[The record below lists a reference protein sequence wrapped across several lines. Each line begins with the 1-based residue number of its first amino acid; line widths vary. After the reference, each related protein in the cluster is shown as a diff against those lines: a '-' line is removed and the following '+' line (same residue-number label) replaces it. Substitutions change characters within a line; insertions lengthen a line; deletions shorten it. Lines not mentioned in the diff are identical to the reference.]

1 MMQKAQD
8 TTMREAE
15 TTFRIVDRRHTALGG
30 ETTSLGSETTS
41 LSDLPA
47 GYRAHSVLLGHQT
60 EDQAL
65 AFLRDKGVHPE
76 ATERLLAER
85 ARAESRIRALP
96 PFAPAVAA
104 QPVQDGQALAD
115 ISHIMSRPECKAA
128 FPEGKWTAELV
139 EIASLIPAFPS
150 LDVRYG
156 ESFGGSALDP
166 ANPLSAVRLCF
177 NPKHASPFHVSL
189 DQQQKSV
196 SIVGNHPALEVVSVR
211 CSQQAEDGRV
221 LVSFMI
227 AAQPNLVV
235 VLRHRDRLLLCGGS
249 HRLYR
254 LLQAG
259 FTQAPCVVEDSPGLG
274 QIARYGSFF
283 FPEPVLMAPRPP
295 LFTHF
300 ADPELGIVAPLRARR
315 KVTRIRPDEYSVV
328 S

>member
-1 MMQKAQD
+1 MVVPL
-8 TTMREAE
+8 EE
-15 TTFRIVDRRHTALGG
+15 TPPQHCRNPQFNLKLLFTSKRLALPTEPRHDADGRG
-30 ETTSLGSETTS
+30 HDHAGSRDHVSDCGPTPHGAW

-150 LDVRYG
+150 LDIRYG
-156 ESFGGSALDP
+156 ESFGGSALDA
-166 ANPLSAVRLCF
+166 ANPLS
-177 NPKHASPFHVSL
+177 
-189 DQQQKSV
+189 
-196 SIVGNHPALEVVSVR
+196 
-211 CSQQAEDGRV
+211 
-221 LVSFMI
+221 
-227 AAQPNLVV
+227 
-235 VLRHRDRLLLCGGS
+235 
-249 HRLYR
+249 
-254 LLQAG
+254 
-259 FTQAPCVVEDSPGLG
+259 
-274 QIARYGSFF
+274 
-283 FPEPVLMAPRPP
+283 
-295 LFTHF
+295 
-300 ADPELGIVAPLRARR
+300 
-315 KVTRIRPDEYSVV
+315 
-328 S
+328 